1 MKACEHMEQES
12 YAVKITGIAN
22 RDEVSSLI
30 KQRIDNNAGVFTE
43 EYLKDLLIKWN
54 FESVT

>member
-1 MKACEHMEQES
+1 MKACEYMEQES

-30 KQRIDNNAGVFTE
+30 KQRIDNNAGVLTE
-43 EYLKDLLIKWN
+43 EYLKDLPIKWN